1 MSSYPPVV
9 HLYICAQMYSKTG
22 NIHVQEI
29 FAKALNGIQ
38 WEVAHL
44 LTLNYEVPIFSMDF
58 VI

>member
-1 MSSYPPVV
+1 
-9 HLYICAQMYSKTG
+9 MYSKTG